1 MHGKEKWLSADRE
14 NPHSLVPVDNMREP
28 HYPPLMKQLIT
39 AKLKL
44 HTTPAQFQALR
55 ATQLAYRDA
64 LNHVSRYAYEHGKM
78 SSGRALQR
86 DCYDEIR
93 RVYQIPAQM
102 ACNVPRQVGATYK
115 TLWTKV
121 RQNTALRKAGKTK
134 KRYKGLDSPP
144 KYVSPTITYNYH
156 RDYSLKEDAQVSILT
171 LSGRVI
177 VAYTGYS
184 KHRAAVAD
192 GAQIGAAKLWY
203 DKPHKQFYLLV
214 TLEVAVRDPSPQD
227 HTHVVGVDVG
237 QRYLAVSTDTEH
249 HSHFY
254 SGKAIRATAN
264 HYARLRK
271 RLQKQGTR
279 SATRRLVVI
288 SGRERR
294 LKQDRNH
301 LISHRIVNAHPHS
314 IIGLEDLTDIRE
326 RCIRRTHKRKPN
338 GKGRTIPVGRKQRK
352 ANRHAS
358 SWAFAELHSYIAYKA
373 TLAGSM
379 TVKVDAYHTSQ
390 ACPRCG
396 SASPLNRPN
405 KGLLFVCQN
414 CHYVLHADL
423 VGARNITMRTLLV
436 RQDWARTGQLSVAPG
451 SLDGPDV
458 SAVEAKAARLS
469 RYAELRWMPDT
480 SPRASAGGI

>member
-1 MHGKEKWLSADRE
+1 VHSTWSIKSISDAPGRGNRSYFLGCQRRRLFEPKRSHSIVAKFVGITFGALILERTFVLYHPQREQKRRSFFHGKVLHCTRRSAADDHSTSTVLHFGVPCIHEEEKRLSTDRE
-14 NPHSLVPVDNMREP
+14 NPHSLVPVDRMREP
-28 HYPPLMKQLIT
+28 RYPPLMKQLIT

-156 RDYSLKEDAQVSILT
+156 RDYSLKEEAQVSILT

-184 KHRAAVAD
+184 KHRAAVAA
-192 GAQIGAAKLWY
+192 GAHIGAAKLWY

-214 TLEVAVRDPSPQD
+214 TLEVAVRDPTPQD

-254 SGKAIRATAN
+254 SGKAVHATAN

-271 RLQKQGTR
+271 RLQKK
-279 SATRRLVVI
+279 ALVP
-288 SGRERR
+288 
-294 LKQDRNH
+294 
-301 LISHRIVNAHPHS
+301 PH
-314 IIGLEDLTDIRE
+314 DD
-326 RCIRRTHKRKPN
+326 
-338 GKGRTIPVGRKQRK
+338 
-352 ANRHAS
+352 
-358 SWAFAELHSYIAYKA
+358 
-373 TLAGSM
+373 
-379 TVKVDAYHTSQ
+379 
-390 ACPRCG
+390 
-396 SASPLNRPN
+396 
-405 KGLLFVCQN
+405 
-414 CHYVLHADL
+414 
-423 VGARNITMRTLLV
+423 
-436 RQDWARTGQLSVAPG
+436 
-451 SLDGPDV
+451 
-458 SAVEAKAARLS
+458 
-469 RYAELRWMPDT
+469 
-480 SPRASAGGI
+480 